1 MTFFIPK
8 KKEFWLKK
16 PVDNVELGNKYSS
29 DQFTN
34 AYIFNQNGPI
44 QLHRRDIVSETGISY
59 DYDGMH
65 VDGVAGSNITLDAP
79 IDVSSGEGTLIF
91 RVKKGF
97 PAATNISEGVFSDK
111 IVSNIST
118 SGLSLDIRGGDG
130 GILLILG
137 AGLLTCTTTNY
148 FGDLQYHNI
157 IVLYS
162 VNNVSSIFIDGKEVN
177 YTIRDI
183 SPSSITPSINNAKLG
198 AYYSDATS
206 WRSKISLDY
215 LYSFNKRLSL
225 DEAKYIQSAP
235 YQILKPRKKYYIFG
249 TVTTLSTLA
258 PSLNVGTSSIYSP
271 SVSSSTT
278 LVSTLLTNTSSF
290 PPSTISLGNGLS
302 ASVFVESP
310 AFPSP
315 QVTASYNLSTSVY
328 TNNSTLLGG
337 TVSKGNNLSPT
348 TYTNLNTLQ
357 SPVVS
362 TSVSLSA
369 TLFTDSANFYPA
381 TIALS
386 SGPHTLTAGLLANSS
401 SFYPVI
407 ASSTNSLVSSL
418 YTNSSTL
425 HTPLLSKENNLLPT
439 LVTNKS
445 TILSPLVS
453 GGEALAVPT
462 LFQNSST
469 FLSASVSAGAVGITA
484 SLFNNS
490 TSFYSAV
497 VNTGTTLV
505 ASIVTNANGF
515 YPTQVSASA
524 PILSETKFVNQ
535 NIFFNGT
542 VTQVANAHLFAY
554 KFANQQTYYSSNI
567 YNASTLSAFRGEYVV
582 KLPNDYKI
590 YL

>member
-249 TVTTLSTLA
+249 TGTGA
-258 PSLNVGTSSIYSP
+258 LN
-271 SVSSSTT
+271 
-278 LVSTLLTNTSSF
+278 LLFQN
-290 PPSTISLGNGLS
+290 
-302 ASVFVESP
+302 
-310 AFPSP
+310 
-315 QVTASYNLSTSVY
+315 
-328 TNNSTLLGG
+328 
-337 TVSKGNNLSPT
+337 
-348 TYTNLNTLQ
+348 
-357 SPVVS
+357 
-362 TSVSLSA
+362 SLSA
-369 TLFTDSANFYPA
+369 TNADSLAAQQHHELLAANGESASEAASLSIAQTQDLITDNSNSATFADSKAAQQTHLITTLDALSQSNA
-381 TIALS
+381 DNNIIGQTHSLASVNAISTAIADVVAIALGNVINLS
-386 SGPHTLTAGLLANSS
+386 TAGAVSGSQADAFNLEQIQTLQPVNSLSSAQAESLAAIQTHLINFADAITISQADVLVISQGAVINLLLADSLANSQTDS
-401 SFYPVI
+401 I
-407 ASSTNSLVSSL
+407 AAQQTHGLQLSGIIAETVVDNLSMLQTQQIVLSGANAQTVADSI
-418 YTNSSTL
+418 NTL
-425 HTPLLSKENNLLPT
+425 AKGLGA
-439 LVTNKS
+439 
-445 TILSPLVS
+445 ILEPSIY
-453 GGEALAVPT
+453 
-462 LFQNSST
+462 
-469 FLSASVSAGAVGITA
+469 SVSIKR
-484 SLFNNS
+484 S
-490 TSFYSAV
+490 TKQ
-497 VNTGTTLV
+497 L
-505 ASIVTNANGF
+505 
-515 YPTQVSASA
+515 
-524 PILSETKFVNQ
+524 
-535 NIFFNGT
+535 
-542 VTQVANAHLFAY
+542 H
-554 KFANQQTYYSSNI
+554 
-567 YNASTLSAFRGEYVV
+567 
-582 KLPNDYKI
+582 
-590 YL
+590 